1 MWTEFKAFLIK
12 QNILALALAV
22 VIGGATGKLIEAVV
36 NDFIM
41 PIVAAIGPDPSAWK
55 TKVTPGPIPF
65 AYGDFASVL
74 LNFVIIGFVCWRLTK
89 FFIREPK
96 ADAKPAT
103 QECPYCRQTIDAR
116 AVRCAFCTSEL
127 KRAA

>member
-1 MWTEFKAFLIK
+1 MIVAGDVTADQVE
-12 QNILALALAV
+12 AL
-22 VIGGATGKLIEAVV
+22 V

-41 PIVAAIGPDPSAWK
+41 PIIAAIGPDPTAWK

-89 FFIREPK
+89 FFIKEPK
-96 ADAKPAT
+96 SDPKPAT